1 MEEGCALRTSG
12 AAESIWFNGAA
23 ALSRLGV
30 SLHGI
35 GAPIDRLEQR
45 TLEGGTM
52 FDLDAAHLARRFGD
66 TAVGLCPEAV
76 TLEITESVIVTEDSR
91 TDEILGALKRTGVRL
106 AIDDFGTGYSSLAYL
121 GRLPI
126 DVLKVDR
133 SFISGLGGA
142 GRDSAIVSAMV
153 DLAHNLDLDV
163 VAEGVETNTEL
174 EVVRRVGCDE
184 AQGYLLGR
192 PTPSSASPSSGPDQS
207 QPGSTERID
216 ASVRSH
222 AG

>member
-1 MEEGCALRTSG
+1 MGVAINLSG
-12 AAESIWFNGAA
+12 RQLSDKGLSKFLSTTLAE
-23 ALSRLGV
+23 
-30 SLHGI
+30 
-35 GAPIDRLEQR
+35 
-45 TLEGGTM
+45 
-52 FDLDAAHLARRFGD
+52 
-66 TAVGLCPEAV
+66 VGLCPEAV

-91 TDEILGALKRTGVRL
+91 TDEILAELKHTGVRL

-133 SFISGLGGA
+133 SFISGLGDA

-153 DLAHNLDLDV
+153 DLAHNLKLDV

-192 PTPSSASPSSGPDQS
+192 PAPSSADSRPTVPSPNKSSPIAAH
-207 QPGSTERID
+207 RK
-216 ASVRSH
+216 
-222 AG
+222 